1 MRTPCGMF
9 EFVVLVLLSSQPIQ
23 PVAEGI
29 ASYYTTRES
38 SSITASGDPLRD
50 EGFTCAMRR
59 GKFGDYYLVVAP
71 SGRAVVCKLNDRGPY
86 VAGRVIDLSHAAI
99 HELHESDGLIP
110 VKVYLLGGH
119 PPGQLGRRGSL
130 HSRVNK

>member
-1 MRTPCGMF
+1 M
-9 EFVVLVLLSSQPIQ
+9 
-23 PVAEGI
+23 
-29 ASYYTTRES
+29 
-38 SSITASGDPLRD
+38 SGGTLEDTMNRFLRLQVRKW
-50 EGFTCAMRR
+50 GP
-59 GKFGDYYLVVAP
+59 GDYYLVVAP
-71 SGRAVVCKLNDRGPY
+71 NGRAVVCKLNDRGPY

-119 PPGQLGRRGSL
+119 PPGQLGRRGPL